1 MEIIGFEKNSLLD
14 YPKNIASVIFT
25 PGCNMNCWYCH
36 NREILNET
44 KGSYNPEKVM
54 DFIIE
59 RKDFLDGVVITGG
72 EPTLQPDLIDFMQK
86 LKEIPTKIKLDTNG
100 TNPEIIRE
108 ILDKNLVD
116 FIAMDLKAP
125 FEKYNIIT
133 PIKDIEK
140 IKESVEMIKNSGV
153 EYEFRTTFAP
163 NLTKE
168 DIVELVKSVA
178 PIDRYALQLYKTPP
192 FIAEDK
198 SKNHE
203 KSEFEFA
210 KENTIGFVKEFII
223 RGF

>member
-14 YPKNIASVIFT
+14 FPKNIASVIFT

-36 NREILNET
+36 NREILNEE
-44 KGSYNPEKVM
+44 KGGYSEEAILNFVR
-54 DFIIE
+54 E

-72 EPTLQPDLIDFMQK
+72 EPTLQIDLIPFMEK
-86 LKEIPTKIKLDTNG
+86 LKAIPTKIKLDTNG
-100 TNPEIIRE
+100 TNPEILKE
-108 ILDKNLVD
+108 IYEKKLVD
-116 FIAMDLKAP
+116 FVAMDLKAP

-140 IKESVEMIKNSGV
+140 IKESVNLIKNSGV

-168 DIVELVKSVA
+168 DIVLLIEQVA
-178 PIDRYALQLYKTPP
+178 PINRYALQLYKTPA
-192 FIAEDK
+192 FIAKDT
-198 SKNHE
+198 SQNHE
-203 KSEFEFA
+203 KSEFEFV
-210 KENTIGFVKEFII
+210 KEETKHLVKEFII